1 MKVTKLQ
8 KNKLFFFCFETTI
21 STKTKEQEKKTKI
34 HGNKKEEEKNPWE
47 KKKNFG
53 FDRKLR
59 RKPGNFSF
67 FPSFFIYVYV
77 YIKCRERGSHIE
89 WRKFARG

>member
-34 HGNKKEEEKNPWE
+34 HGNKKEEEKNP
-47 KKKNFG
+47 
-53 FDRKLR
+53 
-59 RKPGNFSF
+59 
-67 FPSFFIYVYV
+67 
-77 YIKCRERGSHIE
+77 
-89 WRKFARG
+89 